1 MVSTVEPMTL
11 APVVQMGGA
20 PSIEHARTYA
30 RLGLRPIWL
39 HSPNDQHVPEQQRGK
54 KPLESAWQQGEWTHA
69 DNIKPPRMPGANIG
83 IITGLVRGAPAGR
96 AVVVV
101 DADDPEADAWVLK
114 NLPETPWTVQTRK
127 GHHYYYRR
135 PDVEKLP
142 RFNVVINKN
151 AGSGKIDVQCDGG
164 QVVAPP
170 SIHRTG
176 HVYTANKRWQVDDLL
191 VMPVFN
197 EAWFADVRRG
207 KKRANPDS
215 AVVGNRN
222 NSLMSLA
229 GRLRRAG
236 ASTEAILV
244 ELRNA
249 NSSMPMPLDDEEVQ
263 SIAVSVTR
271 YEPGAWVE
279 EMERT
284 HSGQIKGTMTNVMRV
299 LANDPRWQQVIRW
312 DDFTGRMVFCGVPPF
327 DGILTDIG
335 FKPDAV
341 TPFRDDHYA
350 RIAAWM
356 HMSPEYSMVQPSVE
370 AVVLACDVI
379 AHNNR
384 FHQVA
389 EYLNCLPEWDGQKRV
404 DSWLTDYAGVAASEY
419 SATVGRWFLIG
430 AVARAIVP
438 GTKVDTVLVLEGAQ
452 GIGKSTLARMLAP
465 KEEWFVDSQLDLGS
479 KEAMEKI
486 RGKWIAELSEFAAV
500 KKGDQDHVK
509 AFITSTK
516 DTYRKAYG
524 REAADHPRT
533 CVFIGSINANDGYIH
548 DGTGARR
555 YNPVVCTGPI
565 AGDRLAK
572 DRDQI
577 WAEALALYRSGA
589 TWFVSTQA
597 EKELVAGEQ
606 AERVFVDPWEPTIRE
621 CFEERDDVTM
631 SLIFD
636 KLGVEMHARNRAMEM
651 RVADIMRKIG
661 AVKNRSMRA
670 GERHIR
676 YRIPQ

>member
-1 MVSTVEPMTL
+1 
-11 APVVQMGGA
+11 VVGAEGYNIGGA
-20 PSIEHARTYA
+20 FTFKE
-30 RLGLRPIWL
+30 
-39 HSPNDQHVPEQQRGK
+39 N
-54 KPLESAWQQGEWTHA
+54 
-69 DNIKPPRMPGANIG
+69 AN
-83 IITGLVRGAPAGR
+83 
-96 AVVVV
+96 
-101 DADDPEADAWVLK
+101 
-114 NLPETPWTVQTRK
+114 NLPR
-127 GHHYYYRR
+127 
-135 PDVEKLP
+135 LI
-142 RFNVVINKN
+142 F
-151 AGSGKIDVQCDGG
+151 
-164 QVVAPP
+164 
-170 SIHRTG
+170 HR
-176 HVYTANKRWQVDDLL
+176 WSPFVD
-191 VMPVFN
+191 
-197 EAWFADVRRG
+197 EEWFADRYR
-207 KKRANPDS
+207 K
-215 AVVGNRN
+215 
-222 NSLMSLA
+222 A
-229 GRLRRAG
+229 GFF
-236 ASTEAILV
+236 E
-244 ELRNA
+244 N
-249 NSSMPMPLDDEEVQ
+249 
-263 SIAVSVTR
+263 
-271 YEPGAWVE
+271 
-279 EMERT
+279 
-284 HSGQIKGTMTNVMRV
+284 
-299 LANDPRWQQVIRW
+299 
-312 DDFTGRMVFCGVPPF
+312 FTP
-327 DGILTDIG
+327 
-335 FKPDAV
+335 
-341 TPFRDDHYA
+341 
-350 RIAAWM
+350 
-356 HMSPEYSMVQPSVE
+356 
-370 AVVLACDVI
+370 
-379 AHNNR
+379 
-384 FHQVA
+384 
-389 EYLNCLPEWDGQKRV
+389 KRV
-404 DSWLTDYAGVAASEY
+404 IKAFAGLDSSADYIIFIGVCS
-419 SATVGRWFLIG
+419 IG

>member
-1 MVSTVEPMTL
+1 MMDGLGTMSIAQVTHM
-11 APVVQMGGA
+11 A

-39 HSPNDQHVPEQQRGK
+39 HSPKDQNVPEQQRGK
-54 KPLESAWQQGEWTHA
+54 KPLESAWQHGEWTHA
-69 DNIKPPRMPGANIG
+69 DNIKPPRTAGANIG
-83 IITGLVRGAPAGR
+83 LITGRVRGAPDGR
-96 AVVVV
+96 AIVVV

-114 NLPETPWTVQTRK
+114 NLPATPWTVTTRK
-127 GHHYYYRR
+127 GHHYYFKR
-135 PDVEKLP
+135 PDAEKLP
-142 RFNVVINKN
+142 RFNVVINKD
-151 AGSGKIDVQCDGG
+151 AGTGKIDVQCDGG

-170 SIHRTG
+170 SIHHTG
-176 HVYTANKRWQVDDLL
+176 HVYAANKQWRIDDLAQ
-191 VMPVFN
+191 MPVFN

-207 KKRANPDS
+207 KRRAGGDS

-222 NSLMSLA
+222 NSLTSLA

-236 ASTEAILV
+236 ASEDAILV
-244 ELRNA
+244 EIRKS
-249 NSSMPMPLDDEEVQ
+249 NSAMPMPLDDDEVRT
-263 SIAVSVTR
+263 IAMSVAR

-279 EMERT
+279 EMDRT
-284 HSGQIKGTMTNVMRV
+284 QSGQIKGTMVNVMHV
-299 LANDPRWQQVIRW
+299 LSNDQRWQQVVRW
-312 DDFTGRMVFCGVPPF
+312 DDFTGRIVFCGVPPF
-327 DGILTDIG
+327 DGMLGDVV
-335 FKPDAV
+335 FKPETV

-356 HMSPEYSMVQPSVE
+356 RLAPEYSMIQPSMD
-370 AVVLACDVI
+370 AVVQACDVI

-404 DSWLTDYAGVAASEY
+404 DNWLTEYAGVEASEY

-555 YNPVVCTGPI
+555 YNPVKCVGPI
-565 AGDRLAK
+565 AGDRLAR

-589 TWFVSTQA
+589 GWYVSTPA
-597 EKELVAGEQ
+597 EKELVTGEQ
-606 AERVFVDPWEPTIRE
+606 ADRVFVDPWEHVIRE
-621 CFEERDDVTM
+621 CFEDRDDVTM
-631 SLIFD
+631 GFIFD
-636 KLGVEMHARNRAMEM
+636 KLGVEMHTRNKAMEM
-651 RVADIMRKIG
+651 RVAEILRKVG
-661 AVKNRSMRA
+661 AVKNRSMA
-670 GERHIR
+670 GGERQVR
-676 YRIPQ
+676 YRIAQ